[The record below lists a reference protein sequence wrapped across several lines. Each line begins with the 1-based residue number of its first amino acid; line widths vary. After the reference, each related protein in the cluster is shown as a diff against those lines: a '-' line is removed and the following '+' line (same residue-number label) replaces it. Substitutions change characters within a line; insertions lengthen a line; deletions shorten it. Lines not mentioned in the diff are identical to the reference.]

1 MANPL
6 ISKFENSLQCLS
18 RWGGLHP
25 CTDHLGRQVS
35 LTSKNVVPCRNFEVF
50 YSALNLHLPH
60 WVSRSP
66 PSLINFGAQRRL
78 GPLNRSTFRLIPRFY
93 KECCGFVKYVHYRE
107 QIELQAKL
115 LNYFL
120 GSNKSNIN
128 HLAFCGFGFP
138 NKGTENKRRWGWVF
152 LERMWILLGIHFTSY
167 FIEFVVVETK
177 RSASSNV
184 NVILTRQICGQRSS
198 TSAGSKRRVVAF
210 DFGARICHMFLVSN
224 CRGESN
230 LGLCTISV
238 LVNRTPPRI
247 FWN

>member
-1 MANPL
+1 VANPL
-6 ISKFENSLQCLS
+6 ISKFENSVQCLS

-93 KECCGFVKYVHYRE
+93 KERCGFVKYVHYR
-107 QIELQAKL
+107 
-115 LNYFL
+115 
-120 GSNKSNIN
+120 
-128 HLAFCGFGFP
+128 LAFCGFGFP

-152 LERMWILLGIHFTSY
+152 LERMWILLGIHFTSH

-238 LVNRTPPRI
+238 LAGI
-247 FWN
+247 LL